1 MFFLKTWIT
10 QVLKMTPTWLMDLF
24 LMICLRAASP
34 EHFLW
39 RIRVNKYKEARSL
52 GERMKSK
59 WTLSYFWT
67 RLIFTPVC
75 GFNTQLAPP
84 METKVKN
91 CRWQTGCFCKNWTRS
106 NIIKEWVSILV
117 KNSGLCAVNK
127 RSYSNKLQHGA
138 TKGLLE
144 MENVIYYQGCFW
156 VLPQP
161 ITKEKL

>member
-1 MFFLKTWIT
+1 MAL
-10 QVLKMTPTWLMDLF
+10 
-24 LMICLRAASP
+24 
-34 EHFLW
+34 
-39 RIRVNKYKEARSL
+39 
-52 GERMKSK
+52 
-59 WTLSYFWT
+59 
-67 RLIFTPVC
+67 
-75 GFNTQLAPP
+75 TQLAPP

-91 CRWQTGCFCKNWTRS
+91 CADGKTGCFCKNWTRS

-161 ITKEKL
+161 ITKKEEKQKLKQAQFYHRKALSILFFFFTKISHCSSFSSLTPLIHIQNNIFGNIYFLPDPWK